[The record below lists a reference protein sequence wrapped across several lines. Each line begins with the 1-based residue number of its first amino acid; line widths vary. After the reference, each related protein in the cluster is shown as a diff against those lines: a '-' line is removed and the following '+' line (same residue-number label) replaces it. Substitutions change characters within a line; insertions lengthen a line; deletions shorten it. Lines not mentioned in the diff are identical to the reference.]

1 MTAWTRLGMM
11 VSLPDRLAKRR
22 VARGCS
28 AARRIG
34 DSVVAGSG
42 WWSLKWL
49 DFLLSV
55 LLT

>member
-49 DFLLSV
+49 GFLLSV